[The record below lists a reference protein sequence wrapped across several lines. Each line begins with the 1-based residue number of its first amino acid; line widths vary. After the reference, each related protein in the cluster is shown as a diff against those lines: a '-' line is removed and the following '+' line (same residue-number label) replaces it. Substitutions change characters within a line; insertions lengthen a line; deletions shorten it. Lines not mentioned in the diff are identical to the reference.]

1 MQKNLLVTIL
11 NQRKQEIIHRL
22 LRKVLTI
29 SMQNDLRKIYHSS
42 QNENLHNKISY
53 DQPLQMDLS
62 SMIQISQKKRLIHI
76 FSIQRS
82 FLIEPSLLY
91 QNELHQKIYYKQQE
105 TQLSIIHSRM
115 TQQSSMSSLLQNKL
129 QYFRSYDQK

>member
-29 SMQNDLRKIYHSS
+29 SMQNDLRKIYHSN
-42 QNENLHNKISY
+42 QNENLRNKTSY

-62 SMIQISQKKRLIHI
+62 SMIQSSQKKRLIHI

-82 FLIEPSLLY
+82 FLKELFLL
-91 QNELHQKIYYKQQE
+91 
-105 TQLSIIHSRM
+105 
-115 TQQSSMSSLLQNKL
+115 
-129 QYFRSYDQK
+129 